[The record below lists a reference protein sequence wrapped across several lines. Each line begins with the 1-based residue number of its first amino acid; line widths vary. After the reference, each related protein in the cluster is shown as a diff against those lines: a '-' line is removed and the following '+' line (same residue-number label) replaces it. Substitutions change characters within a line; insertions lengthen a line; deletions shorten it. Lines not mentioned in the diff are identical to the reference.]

1 MNIEVCDRC
10 KKVLPDNIERG
21 KRRIASMELIVN
33 DYTKEYCTSYH
44 IEDITLCD
52 ECSEV
57 FFKLMNVGVKE

>member
-1 MNIEVCDRC
+1 MNINVCDRC

-44 IEDITLCD
+44 IVNIALCD